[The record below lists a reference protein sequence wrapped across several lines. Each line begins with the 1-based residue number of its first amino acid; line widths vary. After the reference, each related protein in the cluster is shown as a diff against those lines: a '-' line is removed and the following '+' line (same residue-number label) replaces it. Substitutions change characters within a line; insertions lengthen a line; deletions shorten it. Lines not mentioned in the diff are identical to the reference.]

1 MTASKMRHELLFAER
16 MVRCF
21 ADRPDSLWTMF
32 EQCSHAD
39 PEAPALFWGENGS
52 LSYAELRARALDAA
66 GALVNAGIAPGDR
79 LATWISNRPEYPV
92 LFLACWRVGATLVP
106 LDTRLSEA
114 EGRFILE
121 HSGARFLLGEE
132 DLADRYPAP
141 GALANL
147 QHVVMAEDLAQ
158 WSAQTPVDLP
168 DLPGDEEDLA
178 AIIYTSGTTGR
189 PKGVMLAH
197 VNLLHSIRH
206 FELAWGLPR
215 GSKTLIAIPGC
226 NVTGLVTE
234 FLTFFSLGGSVVMIP
249 PFKAATF
256 IEEAARHKIDHAFMV
271 PAQYKLC
278 LMNEAFEKH
287 DLSSWKL
294 GSFGGAPMPLAF
306 IRELQAR
313 LPSLK
318 LSNGYGAT
326 ETGSP
331 AALLSPDLTE
341 RHPDAIGRP
350 VPCADVLVI
359 GEDGKE
365 VPRGE
370 AGELWI
376 AGPMVA
382 RGYWQN
388 PETTAEA
395 FIGRYW
401 KSGDIVSIDE
411 DDIIRLHD
419 RKKDVVNRG
428 GYKIYSSEVEAVLM
442 QHPDVAEAAVVGRPD
457 EVLGETAHA
466 FICLKP
472 GASVPGDPRSLATDE
487 LADYK
492 RPESWT
498 IGHDPLPRNSNGKI
512 LKNELRDLLP
522 EQA

>member
-1 MTASKMRHELLFAER
+1 MTAREMRHELLFQER

-21 ADRPDSLWTMF
+21 ADRQQNLWSMFADSAQRDPD
-32 EQCSHAD
+32 
-39 PEAPALFWGENGS
+39 APALFWDGDAS
-52 LSYAELRARALDAA
+52 LSYGELQVKALQVA
-66 GALVNAGIAPGDR
+66 GALLDAGVAPGDR
-79 LATWISNRPEYPV
+79 LATWMANRPEYPIF
-92 LFLACWRVGATLVP
+92 FLACWRVGATLVP

-114 EGRFILE
+114 EGKFILE
-121 HSGARFLLGEE
+121 HSGARFLLGEGE
-132 DLADRYPAP
+132 LAEKYPSP
-141 GALANL
+141 GALADL
-147 QHVVMAEDLAQ
+147 RQVVMAEDLDD
-158 WSAQTPVDLP
+158 WSKGNHGELP
-168 DLPGDEEDLA
+168 KVPGDEEELA
-178 AIIYTSGTTGR
+178 AIIYTSGTTGQ

-249 PFKAATF
+249 PFRAATF
-256 IEEAARHKIDHAFMV
+256 IEEAARHRIDHAFMV

-278 LMNEAFEKH
+278 LMNDAFEKH

-306 IRELQAR
+306 IQELQAR

-331 AALLSPDLTE
+331 AALLSPELTE
-341 RHPDAIGRP
+341 KHPDAIGKP
-350 VPCADVLVI
+350 VPCADVVVI

-382 RGYWQN
+382 RGYWRN
-388 PETTAEA
+388 PETTKEA

-411 DDIIRLHD
+411 HDIIRLHD

-428 GYKIYSSEVEAVLM
+428 GYKIYSSEVEAVLV
-442 QHPDVAEAAVVGRPD
+442 QHPDVAVVGKPND
-457 EVLGETAHA
+457 VLGETAHA

-472 GASVPGDPRSLATDE
+472 GAPVPQDPGALALDE

-512 LKNELRDLLP
+512 LKKELRDLLL
-522 EQA
+522 EKA